1 MISIFKI
8 KMRSLIEE
16 AGMKRNMDKNGTLSR
31 DIQTVAEPAG
41 GDGKYKQSGQ
51 KTSPLRMAEIRR
63 ILRKGQEAGTHKE
76 FLEVCLKLGEKLLRE
91 FFNNAI
97 DLYEKQGPWAGNR
110 KRQLDRYRREI
121 VKNGDLECRSSDT
134 LLKALYLAS
143 QDKWLEYKGIKG
155 REKLNALDKELLI
168 QLEPGDRKA
177 RLIENYL
184 SGEQR
189 LLKVL
194 QVMVKHE
201 TYFGQSWQ
209 NLTIDQLKKLL
220 ELHDVTLF
228 LPDTINKLVE
238 ICHDASPEDK
248 DKLVELVLATYEY
261 ITKYLLGG
269 ISALYLTLGRL
280 DLAKEVQQ
288 QQNRMKDRETTD
300 HETAAMTRDPLSEHG
315 PGYGHSA
322 ESRRE
327 IRRRER
333 PDSNPL
339 T

>member
-1 MISIFKI
+1 MISIFKTR
-8 KMRSLIEE
+8 MRSLIEE
-16 AGMKRNMDKNGTLSR
+16 AGMKRKMDNNGTLSR
-31 DIQTVAEPAG
+31 DIQTVPEPAG
-41 GDGKYKQSGQ
+41 GDGKYKRSGQ
-51 KTSPLRMAEIRR
+51 KTSPLRIAEIRR

-91 FFNNAI
+91 FFNDAI
-97 DLYEKQGPWAGNR
+97 DLYEKQGSWAGDR
-110 KRQLDRYRREI
+110 KSQLDRYRREI
-121 VKNGDLECRSSDT
+121 LEDRDLECRSSDT

-143 QDKWLEYKGIKG
+143 QDKWLEHQGIKG
-155 REKLNALDKELLI
+155 REKLDSLDKEALI

-177 RLIENYL
+177 KLIANYL

-189 LLKVL
+189 LLEVL
-194 QVMVKHE
+194 QVMIKHE
-201 TYFGQSWQ
+201 TYFGESWQ

-228 LPDTINKLVE
+228 LPETINKLVE

-288 QQNRMKDRETTD
+288 QQKSMMDRKTD
-300 HETAAMTRDPLSEHG
+300 NEKAPATSHDCFSRVVSAKSGAAPPVEG
-315 PGYGHSA
+315 A
-322 ESRRE
+322 
-327 IRRRER
+327 
-333 PDSNPL
+333 
-339 T
+339 

>member
-1 MISIFKI
+1 
-8 KMRSLIEE
+8 
-16 AGMKRNMDKNGTLSR
+16 MKRNMDNNGTLSGN
-31 DIQTVAEPAG
+31 IQTVAESAG
-41 GDGKYKQSGQ
+41 GDGKYKRSGQ
-51 KTSPLRMAEIRR
+51 KTSPLRMAEIRQ

-91 FFNNAI
+91 FFNDAI
-97 DLYEKQGPWAGNR
+97 DLYEKQGSWAGDR
-110 KRQLDRYRREI
+110 KSQLDRYRQEI
-121 VKNGDLECRSSDT
+121 LKDPDLECRSSDT

-143 QDKWLEYKGIKG
+143 QDKWLEHKGIKG
-155 REKLNALDKELLI
+155 REKLNSLDKEALI

-177 RLIENYL
+177 KLVENYL
-184 SGEQR
+184 NGEQR
-189 LLKVL
+189 LLEVL
-194 QVMVKHE
+194 QVMIKHE
-201 TYFGQSWQ
+201 TYFGESWQ

-228 LPDTINKLVE
+228 LPETINKLVE

-280 DLAKEVQQ
+280 DLAKEVQNQ
-288 QQNRMKDRETTD
+288 QERMMDRGTTD
-300 HETAAMTRDPLSEHG
+300 HERAVMIRDPLSGHD
-315 PGYGHSA
+315 PGHDHSA
-322 ESRRE
+322 KSRGKIGRT
-327 IRRRER
+327 ER
-333 PDSNPL
+333 PESIPL